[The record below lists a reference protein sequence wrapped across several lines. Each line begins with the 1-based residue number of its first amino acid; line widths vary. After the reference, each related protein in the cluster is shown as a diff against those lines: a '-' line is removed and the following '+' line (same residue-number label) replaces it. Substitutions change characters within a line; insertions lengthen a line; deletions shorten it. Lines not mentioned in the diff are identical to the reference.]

1 MVLQRL
7 KTMKKFKTVNPN
19 SDRARLSEM
28 VIYESFEGED
38 FNWKILVFWIGGRLW
53 KLVAYDRWSH
63 MEVRLYP
70 REGLLYK
77 NDRDSRR
84 LALECKLQILV
95 SLKVFGM
102 ESYYICPFRY
112 RLGLRIKK
120 FTKNALTLTTQ
131 KSTSGVSLSLSHTC
145 FGLPWGFNLN
155 FPASITVTFIGKYA
169 QGLYQIVLLKTFLQ
183 LPKSPVSVVSVVI
196 PKLLRNHFGVKTAN
210 KKRKVFLINDG

>member
-1 MVLQRL
+1 
-7 KTMKKFKTVNPN
+7 
-19 SDRARLSEM
+19 M

-120 FTKNALTLTTQ
+120 FTKNALALTTQ
-131 KSTSGVSLSLSHTC
+131 KSTSGVSLSLSHTYTPL
-145 FGLPWGFNLN
+145 GGFNLN
-155 FPASITVTFIGKYA
+155 FPTSITVTFIGKYA
-169 QGLYQIVLLKTFLQ
+169 RGLYQIVLLKTFLQ

>member
-1 MVLQRL
+1 
-7 KTMKKFKTVNPN
+7 MKKFKTVNPN

-38 FNWKILVFWIGGRLW
+38 FNWKILVFWIGSRLW

-120 FTKNALTLTTQ
+120 VTKNALTLTTQ
-131 KSTSGVSLSLSHTC
+131 KSTSGVSLSLSHTYI
-145 FGLPWGFNLN
+145 GLPWG
-155 FPASITVTFIGKYA
+155 V
-169 QGLYQIVLLKTFLQ
+169 
-183 LPKSPVSVVSVVI
+183 
-196 PKLLRNHFGVKTAN
+196 
-210 KKRKVFLINDG
+210 

>member
-1 MVLQRL
+1 
-7 KTMKKFKTVNPN
+7 MKKFKTVNPN

-95 SLKVFGM
+95 SLKMFGM

-145 FGLPWGFNLN
+145 IGLPWGFNLN

-196 PKLLRNHFGVKTAN
+196 PKLLGNHFGVKTAS
-210 KKRKVFLINDG
+210 KSEKFF

>member
-1 MVLQRL
+1 ML
-7 KTMKKFKTVNPN
+7 TT
-19 SDRARLSEM
+19 
-28 VIYESFEGED
+28 
-38 FNWKILVFWIGGRLW
+38 GGRIW
-53 KLVAYDRWSH
+53 
-63 MEVRLYP
+63 RLDC
-70 REGLLYK
+70 K

-84 LALECKLQILV
+84 LASECKLQILV

-102 ESYYICPFRY
+102 ESYYICQFRY

-145 FGLPWGFNLN
+145 IGLPWGFNLN

-169 QGLYQIVLLKTFLQ
+169 QGLYQIALLKTFLQ

-196 PKLLRNHFGVKTAN
+196 PKLLGNHFGVKTAN
-210 KKRKVFLINDG
+210 KKRKDFLINDG